1 MPAAEPLTLSLKL
14 PVTTPPAQVPRIV
27 SAGVAL
33 SRYQRDDAYSKTE
46 PRRRF
51 LWLELEETVRD
62 PNDGYFIRLLGYAP
76 DPMISD
82 DRLETFVPPQEAP
95 LPTHPELIRVI
106 PPNDTDDR
114 AGYSAMV
121 PLEAGGNVR
130 RHLLGPVRPGVN
142 AGSPQLSA

>member
-1 MPAAEPLTLSLKL
+1 MPADEPVTLSLKL

-33 SRYQRDDAYSKTE
+33 SKYQRDDAYSKTE

-82 DRLETFVPPQEAP
+82 DRLETFGPPAKAP
-95 LPTHPELIRVI
+95 LPIDPEPLPDI
-106 PPNDTDDR
+106 PPTHTCDP
-114 AGYSAMV
+114 AGYSA
-121 PLEAGGNVR
+121 
-130 RHLLGPVRPGVN
+130 
-142 AGSPQLSA
+142 